1 MNSNIERNF
10 IESFYSFLDAHAECN
25 LANPTHQEEPSIEIQ
40 TEELK
45 ERLDNVESK
54 LDDVESLTKD
64 HEVQLDELERQDL
77 DDRLESVEKTTNDME
92 DYLENLTTDVG
103 FRIFIQSLLE
113 ESLEHLYKN
122 RLFKEQID
130 KAVDGALQG
139 FGADGRIKIYISSG
153 N

>member
-1 MNSNIERNF
+1 MNSTKVFIERNF

-54 LDDVESLTKD
+54 LDDVESLTDD
-64 HEVQLDELERQDL
+64 HEVRLDTCEMQDL
-77 DDRLESVEKTTNDME
+77 DDRLRDLEV
-92 DYLENLTTDVG
+92 YLENITKDVD
-103 FRIFIQSLLE
+103 FKREIQSLLE

-130 KAVDGALQG
+130 KAVDGALQS

>member
-10 IESFYSFLDAHAECN
+10 IESFYSFLNAHAECN

-45 ERLDNVESK
+45 ERLHNIESK
-54 LDDVESLTKD
+54 LEDVEETTDD
-64 HEVQLDELERQDL
+64 HESRLDTCEMQDL
-77 DDRLESVEKTTNDME
+77 DDLDDRMSYLEES
-92 DYLENLTTDVG
+92 LENLTRDVG
-103 FRIFIQSLLE
+103 FRREIQSLLE

-153 N
+153 D